1 MNNLD
6 DLNPGQLADLQAQI
20 SAKLGASAPI
30 LRPRSPRRRKNSRIQ
45 YLTETETAALFRA
58 LKAGGSA
65 RDLAIFEI
73 AYHRGLR
80 ASEVGML
87 KLAHLRPDLK
97 RISIERLK
105 GSHGGEYLL
114 TDREQN
120 ALRAWLRVRG
130 KDPGTLFPSRHR
142 RPISRRRLDELM
154 KSYGATAELPPD
166 KRHFHCLK
174 HSCATALLEAEVAIE
189 VVQDHLGHAN
199 IQSTMQYA
207 KVTNARRA
215 RLGQEMQRK
224 W

>member
-6 DLNPGQLADLQAQI
+6 GLSPDQLAALQDQI
-20 SAKLGASAPI
+20 RAKLGAAAPI
-30 LRPRSPRRRKNSRIQ
+30 VPPRSPRRRKNSRVQ
-45 YLTETETAALFRA
+45 YLTETETVSLFRA
-58 LKAGGSA
+58 IKGGGSQ
-65 RDLAIFEI
+65 RDLALFEL

-80 ASEVGML
+80 ASEIGML
-87 KLAHLRPDLK
+87 KMAHLRPDLK
-97 RISIERLK
+97 RISVERLK

-114 TDREQN
+114 TDREQT

-130 KDPGTLFPSRHR
+130 KESGALFPSRHR

-154 KSYGATAELPPD
+154 KHYGAIAELPAD

-174 HSCATALLEAEVAIE
+174 HTCATALLEAEVAVE

-199 IQSTMQYA
+199 IQSTMVYA
-207 KVTNARRA
+207 KVTNARRS